1 MSIKINYSN
10 KSISKSS
17 ANLVFFTDE
26 KFNIGNLK
34 KYISSNEF
42 SYTDDLLKE
51 SDLKKNMFIFE
62 VNSKKKNSFNFY
74 QKRFKEF

>member
-34 KYISSNEF
+34 KYISSNNF

-62 VNSKKKNSFNFY
+62 VNSKKK
-74 QKRFKEF
+74 